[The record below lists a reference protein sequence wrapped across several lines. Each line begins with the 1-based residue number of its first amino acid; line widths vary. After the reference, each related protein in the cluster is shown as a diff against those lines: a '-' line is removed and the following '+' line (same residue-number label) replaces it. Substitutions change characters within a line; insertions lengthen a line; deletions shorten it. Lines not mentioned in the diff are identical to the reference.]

1 MDDLEAARD
10 VRRSVRPRRAASPRR
25 LVLAFVAALCCGPI
39 MTGHAAAG
47 NIPNQG
53 GPVMATAKA
62 FLIFWLPPNHSFAS
76 GNGGDATFETTIGNF
91 FTDIHKSDYF
101 DIATQYSGTCQGKPC
116 SPQNTAAGVTLG
128 GTWVDTGAFPETV
141 LSDADIQAEVLR
153 ALAQN
158 PKWKQSVGLGA
169 EFFVFLPEGVQ
180 ECDNGVCSAVD
191 FCAYH
196 DAFTNNGADVIYAVM
211 PQVHSIGAGCS
222 FNSSTA
228 TEWSPSLGGNFSP
241 STTPNQ
247 VEADWEIVPMSH
259 EFFESVTD
267 PLVSTTPAWFDPN
280 GVSAGDTEIGDHC
293 DLMVGGDIAANG
305 SNVTLGAHNYLVQQ
319 IWSNGIPGCAL
330 GLTIKLTIVTGSDDL
345 RGDSSAT
352 ALLQTPA
359 GSTLEQV
366 TLKAQSDSGWPNNS
380 TNERIFRYNG
390 GQPLTLGDVDVTLT
404 SHNSFPE
411 TDDNWNING
420 IDIKVLDP
428 VGNALCDQ
436 SFNGNPV
443 ARLTGSAGT
452 AEFDTPNCQPP
463 VPPTATFSQIVFNIV
478 TGGDDLRGD
487 SSATASVNL
496 PGGAQ
501 TFTLKAQSDGGWENN
516 SDHVKSF
523 AISPPQPLAAFGPI
537 TITLTSHNSFPET
550 DDNWNIQNVDV
561 TATGPSGQA
570 CVLNQGGNPLARLTG
585 SGPSITL
592 DPRAGCPY
600 VPPASQALAPQTFQS
615 LDAQNIL
622 VLGTDGN
629 LWLEQAPFGK
639 VPPARQ
645 QIDGN
650 TRTFQGLTTQS
661 VYVLGNDGNLW
672 LEQAPFGKPPPARQQ
687 VDAGVDAFQALDQQT
702 VVVLGM
708 DRNLWLE
715 QAPFGKVPPSRQQID
730 GSVLAFQVL
739 DNQEVVVLA
748 TDGNL
753 WLEQAP
759 FGKVPPARQQIDANV
774 QAVQAVNAGNIFVLA
789 TDGNLW
795 LEQAPF
801 GKVPPS
807 RQQVDEEVM
816 KVKASGVYAWA
827 WVLETN
833 GKLWLELAPFGKIPP
848 ANRQEV
854 DANVQSFEQIDINHA
869 LVLGTDGKLWL
880 EQAPFGKVPPS
891 RQEVDANVAP

>member
-592 DPRAGCPY
+592 DPRAGCPD
-600 VPPASQALAPQTFQS
+600 VLPHPRRWRRRHSSRWMPRIFWCWAPMAICGSNKRRSAKCRRRASRLTAIRAPSRASPPKASTCSATTAICGWNRRRSESRRRPASRSMLASMRSRRSTSRPSWFWEWTAICGWS
-615 LDAQNIL
+615 RRRSEKCRRAASRSTA
-622 VLGTDGN
+622 VSS
-629 LWLEQAPFGK
+629 PFRCSTIK
-639 VPPARQ
+639 RSSFWPPTATCGSSRRRSARC
-645 QIDGN
+645 
-650 TRTFQGLTTQS
+650 RRPAS
-661 VYVLGNDGNLW
+661 RSMPMCR
-672 LEQAPFGKPPPARQQ
+672 PFR
-687 VDAGVDAFQALDQQT
+687 
-702 VVVLGM
+702 
-708 DRNLWLE
+708 R
-715 QAPFGKVPPSRQQID
+715 
-730 GSVLAFQVL
+730 
-739 DNQEVVVLA
+739 
-748 TDGNL
+748 
-753 WLEQAP
+753 
-759 FGKVPPARQQIDANV
+759 
-774 QAVQAVNAGNIFVLA
+774 
-789 TDGNLW
+789 
-795 LEQAPF
+795 
-801 GKVPPS
+801 
-807 RQQVDEEVM
+807 
-816 KVKASGVYAWA
+816 
-827 WVLETN
+827 
-833 GKLWLELAPFGKIPP
+833 
-848 ANRQEV
+848 
-854 DANVQSFEQIDINHA
+854 
-869 LVLGTDGKLWL
+869 
-880 EQAPFGKVPPS
+880 
-891 RQEVDANVAP
+891 